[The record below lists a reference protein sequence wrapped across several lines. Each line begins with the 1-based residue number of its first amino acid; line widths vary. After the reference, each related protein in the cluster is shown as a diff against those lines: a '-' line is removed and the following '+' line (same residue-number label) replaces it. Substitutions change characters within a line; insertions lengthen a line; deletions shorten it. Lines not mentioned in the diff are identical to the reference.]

1 MCKVSEEKNGERR
14 ILSGW
19 SGGVSEK
26 TTQIGRN
33 VSVVAR
39 APQAAWVHTPKA
51 FTVCLLGKKRRASSP
66 MTTTENSAAARKAYS
81 ISQ

>member
-14 ILSGW
+14 ILSEW

-26 TTQIGRN
+26 TKQIGRN

-39 APQAAWVHTPKA
+39 APGHPGSMGPHTQGIHSLSP
-51 FTVCLLGKKRRASSP
+51 GK
-66 MTTTENSAAARKAYS
+66 EEES
-81 ISQ
+81 IFPYDHG